1 MNSFDFKEV
10 TLNDG
15 MMKKVLDETL
25 AFYLKIP
32 NDNILKY
39 MRESAGNP
47 APGIFYTGWYP
58 NSRGIALIG
67 QWLSAY
73 SRMYAISGDEAFRQK
88 AVYLADEFW
97 DCYESAQHTAP
108 FLTSRSH
115 YDVEKLLRAHCD
127 LFLYC
132 KYPYAKERAGYLIDF
147 AADNLTAE
155 NIFGDNSTEWYT
167 LAESFWDAFE
177 ILEIPR
183 AKQMAERFEYREFWD
198 LFYKD
203 ADPFSKRPQ
212 AGLYSEFCHAYSH
225 VNSFNSC
232 AKAYEMTKSPYFLKS
247 LRSFYRFMQTE
258 EVMATGGYGPNYEHL
273 MPKNRIIDA
282 LRTGHDS
289 FETQCDTYAAFR
301 LCKYLTRFTDEPEY
315 GNWVESLL
323 YNAAAA
329 TIPMTEEGNIIYYS
343 DYNMY
348 GGYKK
353 NRRDGWTCCT
363 GTRPLL
369 VAEIQRLIYFEG
381 DGELYI
387 SQYIPSTLHWNRNG
401 NDISIRQETGFPE
414 GKETTLILSLS
425 CSAAFPIHFRLPG
438 WLSGE
443 MKVSCN
449 NVPLPATV
457 DKNGWLTIH
466 SEWKEGDRLTISL
479 PAEVWMH
486 SLDPV
491 KNGPNAFLYGP
502 VVLAADYSGIQT
514 PNDWM
519 DVQSLTEKMK
529 PVPEKP
535 LHYTVDGIDTI
546 TFRPFYEFKEN
557 ERYFLYHDTTAHATK
572 FHKK

>member
-1 MNSFDFKEV
+1 M
-10 TLNDG
+10 
-15 MMKKVLDETL
+15 
-25 AFYLKIP
+25 
-32 NDNILKY
+32 
-39 MRESAGNP
+39 
-47 APGIFYTGWYP
+47 
-58 NSRGIALIG
+58 
-67 QWLSAY
+67 
-73 SRMYAISGDEAFRQK
+73 
-88 AVYLADEFW
+88 
-97 DCYESAQHTAP
+97 
-108 FLTSRSH
+108 
-115 YDVEKLLRAHCD
+115 
-127 LFLYC
+127 
-132 KYPYAKERAGYLIDF
+132 
-147 AADNLTAE
+147 
-155 NIFGDNSTEWYT
+155 
-167 LAESFWDAFE
+167 
-177 ILEIPR
+177 
-183 AKQMAERFEYREFWD
+183 
-198 LFYKD
+198 
-203 ADPFSKRPQ
+203 
-212 AGLYSEFCHAYSH
+212 
-225 VNSFNSC
+225 
-232 AKAYEMTKSPYFLKS
+232 
-247 LRSFYRFMQTE
+247 
-258 EVMATGGYGPNYEHL
+258 
-273 MPKNRIIDA
+273 
-282 LRTGHDS
+282 
-289 FETQCDTYAAFR
+289 
-301 LCKYLTRFTDEPEY
+301 
-315 GNWVESLL
+315 

-353 NRRDGWTCCT
+353 NRQDGWTCCT

-381 DGELYI
+381 EGELYI

-519 DVQSLTEKMK
+519 DVQSLTEK
-529 PVPEKP
+529 
-535 LHYTVDGIDTI
+535 
-546 TFRPFYEFKEN
+546 
-557 ERYFLYHDTTAHATK
+557 
-572 FHKK
+572 